1 MLLIPSIWHNLPQR
15 LQKTQHCAM
24 INLQQTDPV
33 KDVPEPST
41 KNKQATIYMLIE
53 MKPLFIT

>member
-1 MLLIPSIWHNLPQR
+1 MLLIPSIWPNLPQR

-33 KDVPEPST
+33 KDVPELST
-41 KNKQATIYMLIE
+41 KNKQATI
-53 MKPLFIT
+53 PGH

>member
-1 MLLIPSIWHNLPQR
+1 MPLFPSICRNLPQR
-15 LQKTQHCAM
+15 LQKTPHCAT
-24 INLQQTDPV
+24 INLQQTDLT